1 MNGRRLILPFP
12 PTLNHNVSRNGKRYF
27 HDKNYDAFIQAVGM
41 IWRVNKPKEWDP
53 SRRFGVNVLLVYN
66 SRRRYDVDNRVKPIL
81 DAFTK
86 AGVWIDD
93 SQVDSIYVE
102 RGEIDKDEPR
112 AEVTVFPLRQSTFE
126 RKSGFRE
133 MKEPKQCLKR

>member
-1 MNGRRLILPFP
+1 
-12 PTLNHNVSRNGKRYF
+12 
-27 HDKNYDAFIQAVGM
+27 M
-41 IWRVNKPKEWDP
+41 IWRVNKPKGWDP